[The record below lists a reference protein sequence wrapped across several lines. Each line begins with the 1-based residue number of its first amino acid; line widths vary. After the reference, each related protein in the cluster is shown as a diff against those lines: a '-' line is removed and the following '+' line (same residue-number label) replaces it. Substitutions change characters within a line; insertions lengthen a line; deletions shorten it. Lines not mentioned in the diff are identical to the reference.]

1 MLPSGVHQKALEV
14 YASIFLLLGVCM
26 PPVVILAC
34 LGSVDIKGGQE
45 DALAQDLSLYL
56 PGLSPT
62 LSFASLAI
70 KPVFLSLFE
79 TFVLPLRAAALR
91 PALKAIVLALLP
103 GLEEESGDDFE
114 HTMRILEGLKKAVGR
129 NITEGLHADITS
141 DQFFWQCLFL
151 ASITSSTRR
160 QGALAYMTRCLPK
173 LGVTSQN
180 SPQRHMSG
188 NNAPEDFG
196 RPLPQDVATV
206 ASPEPGLLIRCFVAG
221 LCDQQLLIQRGFL
234 DLLVTHLPL
243 HSRVLQET
251 VVGKDLEQL
260 VAAAAA
266 VVIRRDMSLNRRLW
280 AWFLGP
286 SPSADAREGTQSPP
300 SSSIPNGTLTTAHNA
315 RNSSSAYFE
324 QYGLN
329 PLVQSL
335 LRMINNKSVV
345 PSDRAR
351 PLRICLSLMDR
362 WEIGELV
369 VPCVFLS
376 AMNSVR
382 HYGAVSTSRQD
393 FNEVLRSAN
402 VFFDGIES
410 GLIWGELTKVV
421 LEVLNNEETDR
432 ENAQGRLDLVLFI
445 ITHFSI
451 REEEM
456 LVVHIPIMALALLA
470 STPSHLT
477 ELKED
482 TERGQLDLV
491 VAALKI
497 ANHLIDMIPERAYLL
512 NALADTSGASDRQSH
527 RQAPQDQH
535 ILDSIQKYYTQHRGE
550 FDLSAP
556 PFSSKVIGELLLQRA
571 GQLVARALRS
581 NHDVSYLESE
591 ICILNSLLGKVPN
604 VEVMN
609 VDDILGSIMATVK
622 YTAVRP
628 STCLSFSFITAV
640 VSVLESIC
648 TASQATIHPPNE
660 YMRDIIDRLN
670 TCLWPY
676 LSSSRPNHNVE
687 AVRCIWRLQLIS
699 ADSQIIESSIASL
712 LLGAK
717 EGQKKMKVN
726 TEGARRFATLWA
738 HSVASASGSHD
749 RRSSLVRTLHRSGKR
764 AKDVEEQNLILAHPL
779 LLLLDALNIPK
790 TELFLF
796 VSGWLQS
803 LGNLHM

>member
-1 MLPSGVHQKALEV
+1 MH
-14 YASIFLLLGVCM
+14 
-26 PPVVILAC
+26 
-34 LGSVDIKGGQE
+34 
-45 DALAQDLSLYL
+45 
-56 PGLSPT
+56 
-62 LSFASLAI
+62 
-70 KPVFLSLFE
+70 
-79 TFVLPLRAAALR
+79 
-91 PALKAIVLALLP
+91 
-103 GLEEESGDDFE
+103 
-114 HTMRILEGLKKAVGR
+114 ILEGLKKAVGR
-129 NITEGLHADITS
+129 DITEGLQADIAS
-141 DQFFWQCLFL
+141 DQYFWQCLFL

-160 QGALAYMTRCLPK
+160 QGALAYMTRRLPK
-173 LGVTSQN
+173 LATTSRN
-180 SPQRHMSG
+180 TSQRHMSG
-188 NNAPEDFG
+188 NNELEDFVQ
-196 RPLPQDVATV
+196 PLPRDVATV
-206 ASPEPGLLIRCFVAG
+206 ASPEPGLLIRCFIAG
-221 LCDQQLLIQRGFL
+221 LCDHQLLIQRGFL

-286 SPSADAREGTQSPP
+286 SVSADAREGTQSPP
-300 SSSIPNGTLTTAHNA
+300 TSPISNGTLTAAHNV
-315 RNSSSAYFE
+315 RNNSSAYFE
-324 QYGLN
+324 RYGLN

-335 LRMINNKSVV
+335 LRMINNKSIV

-382 HYGAVSTSRQD
+382 HYEVVSTSRQD
-393 FNEVLRSAN
+393 FKEVLKSAN

-410 GLIWGELTKVV
+410 VLIWGELTKVV

-445 ITHFSI
+445 ITHFNI
-451 REEEM
+451 REEDM

-477 ELKED
+477 ELQEH
-482 TERGQLDLV
+482 TERGQLELV

-497 ANHLIDMIPERAYLL
+497 ANHLIDMITERAYLL
-512 NALADTSGASDRQSH
+512 DALADTSGALDRQGH
-527 RQAPQDQH
+527 RQTSQDQH

-556 PFSSKVIGELLLQRA
+556 PFSSKHIGELLLRSA

-581 NHDVSYLESE
+581 NHHVSYLESE
-591 ICILNSLLGKVPN
+591 ICILNSLLRKVPN
-604 VEVMN
+604 VEVLD
-609 VDDILGSIMATVK
+609 VDDILNSIMATVK

-628 STCLSFSFITAV
+628 SNCLSFSFITAIL
-640 VSVLESIC
+640 SVLESFC
-648 TASQATIHPPNE
+648 TASQAKIHPPSE

-676 LSSSRPNHNVE
+676 LSSSRPSYNVE
-687 AVRCIWRLQLIS
+687 AVRCIWRLQSIS

-726 TEGARRFATLWA
+726 LEGARRFATLWA

-749 RRSSLVRTLHRSGKR
+749 RRSSLVRKLHRSGRK
-764 AKDVEEQNLILAHPL
+764 AMEVEEQNPILAHPL
-779 LLLLDALNIPK
+779 LLLLDTLNIPK

-803 LGNLHM
+803 LGSLHM